1 MMLITLVVLSSVFST
16 STWFTDCMTLPK
28 WLCSLASSLLLVVAW
43 SLSRFF
49 RMHAPF
55 LRADGFFVVA
65 TLVCALESL
74 LFLAQQLSIVPK
86 VGMATAGSFDNIAG
100 FASCLALSLPLGISK
115 MKSQRPVV
123 KWLLIVAKMLCVV
136 GIVCSGSRMGMLCLG
151 AMVMIY
157 LKVKRAWLLP
167 VLCVALLLLVIG
179 FKHNSSIGRWF
190 IYERSI
196 EMMASKPATGWG
208 YKGFENNYMQVQADY
223 FKQHEQSAYAT
234 LADNVHHPLSE
245 YLLIGVNYGIVALLA
260 SLVVIGL
267 LLKRLRRDAHP
278 DLFASV
284 VALIL
289 FGLFSY
295 PMRYPFSWV
304 VLAAALLTVMKSQN
318 RLPRMVY
325 LVVSAIAVV
334 LLIPL
339 YSFFKTER
347 CWAGLAEKAQ
357 CGLYKTTLP
366 GYQKLMERK
375 ENDPRFLYN
384 YAAVLCEAGELKQA
398 KSTITKCYHS
408 FKDYDVCLL
417 TANIHAEADDI
428 HQAEKYYKEAHLM
441 VPSRIMPLY
450 GLFQL
455 YQRNGMQLKA
465 QQVGKEII
473 RSKIKVPSSKA
484 KEIKEKVQF
493 DLHHKGISY
502 D

>member
-1 MMLITLVVLSSVFST
+1 MLMTLVVLSSVFST

-167 VLCVALLLLVIG
+167 VLCVALLLLVFG

-223 FKQHEQSAYAT
+223 FK
-234 LADNVHHPLSE
+234 
-245 YLLIGVNYGIVALLA
+245 
-260 SLVVIGL
+260 
-267 LLKRLRRDAHP
+267 
-278 DLFASV
+278 
-284 VALIL
+284 
-289 FGLFSY
+289 
-295 PMRYPFSWV
+295 
-304 VLAAALLTVMKSQN
+304 
-318 RLPRMVY
+318 
-325 LVVSAIAVV
+325 
-334 LLIPL
+334 
-339 YSFFKTER
+339 
-347 CWAGLAEKAQ
+347 
-357 CGLYKTTLP
+357 
-366 GYQKLMERK
+366 
-375 ENDPRFLYN
+375 
-384 YAAVLCEAGELKQA
+384 
-398 KSTITKCYHS
+398 
-408 FKDYDVCLL
+408 
-417 TANIHAEADDI
+417 
-428 HQAEKYYKEAHLM
+428 
-441 VPSRIMPLY
+441 
-450 GLFQL
+450 
-455 YQRNGMQLKA
+455 
-465 QQVGKEII
+465 
-473 RSKIKVPSSKA
+473 
-484 KEIKEKVQF
+484 
-493 DLHHKGISY
+493 
-502 D
+502 